1 MNKLNGGIPE
11 EIVPEVLE
19 IASRNYANNSQAYS
33 ASELIQAGSEAQIPA
48 EFIQQAIQEVRLR
61 QKRRQKQRKILATI
75 GASIL
80 AVSAIWSIWT
90 YNSFSRHASVVQAKW
105 AQVENQL
112 QRRADLIPN
121 LVRVTQAYTEH
132 EKEIVSLLQQSRQ
145 AYLQADTPEQKV
157 AAVEEV
163 NDAINHFQD
172 YAANN
177 SQLQSG
183 QLFTNLQYEIAGTEN
198 RLAVERMRYNQ
209 AVQRYNQTIQQF
221 PNSVLANGLG
231 FETQPF
237 FQAKNTEP

>member
-1 MNKLNGGIPE
+1 MNKLNRGVPE
-11 EIVPEVLE
+11 KIMPEVLE
-19 IASRNYANNSQAYS
+19 IASRNYANHSQTYS
-33 ASELIQAGSEAQIPA
+33 DSELIQAGAEAQIPA
-48 EFIQQAIQEVRLR
+48 EFIQQAIQEVRSR
-61 QKRRQKQRKILATI
+61 QNRRQKQRKILATI

-145 AYLQADTPEQKV
+145 AYLQADTPDKKA
-157 AAVEEV
+157 AAVEQV
-163 NDAINHFQD
+163 NDAIKRFQD

-177 SQLQSG
+177 SQLQSSE
-183 QLFTNLQYEIAGTEN
+183 LFTNLQYEIAGTEN

-221 PNSVLANGLG
+221 PNSVLAQGLG
-231 FETQPF
+231 FEAQSF
-237 FQAKNTEP
+237 FQTATTEP